1 MKNKLKLT
9 KLSKEVLE
17 ERELKSIKGGYE
29 QAICGGC
36 LYSCIVS
43 DPRRAECKVP
53 VHEFK
58 SAQ

>member
-9 KLSKEVLE
+9 QLSKDVIEK
-17 ERELKSIKGGYE
+17 RELNSIKGGTE
-29 QAICGGC
+29 QAVCGGC
-36 LYSCIVS
+36 IYSCIVS
-43 DPRRAECKVP
+43 DPRRAECKAP